1 VATILNLVILA
12 ASSVLLVFWLHA
24 ACQALIER
32 QAETPLL
39 VELAEV
45 NELNYLTVRRALQAN
60 PKMAGEPTAYLA
72 AVERDYE
79 ALTYL
84 LRNAATLRVGHFT
97 ARERL
102 LLMDFQLLRVWVRVH
117 QALRW
122 PGWQMR
128 LLEMTHILDYFAVT
142 VTQRLEAFARAR

>member
-1 VATILNLVILA
+1 MSTALNILILA
-12 ASSVLLVFWLHA
+12 ASCVLLVFWLHA
-24 ACQALIER
+24 ACQALLGR

-39 VELAEV
+39 VELSEV
-45 NELNYLTVRRALQAN
+45 NELNYLTVRRTLESD
-60 PKMAGEPTAYLA
+60 PRMAGEPAAYLA

-102 LLMDFQLLRVWVRVH
+102 LLMDFQLLRVWVRLH
-117 QALRW
+117 QLVGLT
-122 PGWQMR
+122 GWQGR
-128 LLEMTHILDYFAVT
+128 VLEMTHILNYFANT
-142 VTQRLEAFARAR
+142 VSQRLEAFARSR

>member
-1 VATILNLVILA
+1 MGTALNILILA
-12 ASSVLLVFWLHA
+12 GSSVLLVFWLHA
-24 ACQALIER
+24 ACQALLDR

-102 LLMDFQLLRVWVRVH
+102 LLMDFQLLRVWVRFHKFVG
-117 QALRW
+117 LS
-122 PGWQMR
+122 GWQGR
-128 LLEMTHILDYFAVT
+128 VLEMTHILDYFANT
-142 VTQRLEAFARAR
+142 VSQRLEAFARSR

>member
-1 VATILNLVILA
+1 MGTVLNILILA
-12 ASSVLLVFWLHA
+12 ASSVLLVFWMHA

-32 QAETPLL
+32 KAETPLL

-60 PKMAGEPTAYLA
+60 PKMAGEPAAYLA

-102 LLMDFQLLRVWVRVH
+102 LLMDFQLLRVWVRLH
-117 QALRW
+117 QLLGLA
-122 PGWQMR
+122 GWQMR
-128 LLEMTHILDYFAVT
+128 LLEMTNILDFFAVT
-142 VTQRLEAFARAR
+142 VTQRLEAFARNR

>member
-1 VATILNLVILA
+1 VGTAVNILILA
-12 ASSVLLVFWLHA
+12 GSSVLLVFWLHA
-24 ACQALIER
+24 ACQALLDR

-102 LLMDFQLLRVWVRVH
+102 LLMDFQLLRVWVRFHKFVG
-117 QALRW
+117 LS
-122 PGWQMR
+122 GWQGR
-128 LLEMTHILDYFAVT
+128 VLEMTHILDYFANT
-142 VTQRLEAFARAR
+142 VSQRLEAFARSR

>member
-1 VATILNLVILA
+1 VGTALNILILA
-12 ASSVLLVFWLHA
+12 GSSVLLVFWLHA
-24 ACQALIER
+24 ACQALLDR

-102 LLMDFQLLRVWVRVH
+102 LLMDFQLLRVWVRFHKFVG
-117 QALRW
+117 LS
-122 PGWQMR
+122 GWQGR
-128 LLEMTHILDYFAVT
+128 VLEMTHILDYFANT
-142 VTQRLEAFARAR
+142 VSQRLEAFARSR